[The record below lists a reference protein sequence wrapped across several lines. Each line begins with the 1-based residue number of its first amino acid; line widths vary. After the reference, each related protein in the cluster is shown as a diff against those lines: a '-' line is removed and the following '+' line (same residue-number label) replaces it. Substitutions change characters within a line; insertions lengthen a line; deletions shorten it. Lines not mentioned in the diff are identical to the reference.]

1 MTETEPTT
9 KEVFKPILLYTDN
22 KNKAGLMDSYSSSI
36 ELHNILISE
45 SETLLKRKLAKK
57 EIQALLKNH
66 IEFSE
71 YVKSLIRNEFQFP
84 SSDEE
89 FNLRALGFSFDK
101 LDSAVSNIQD
111 NTYKYLIDEG
121 KIIAD
126 SKQIIAI
133 DDQCKIYTKNEKQN
147 QVFETAKSLK
157 ESAQKLKDLGIIYG
171 GSSLF
176 DYSKA
181 TDFLIQVGTG
191 FSLNINY
198 NKILSLH

>member
-22 KNKAGLMDSYSSSI
+22 KNKAGLMDSYSSNI
-36 ELHNILISE
+36 ELHNILILE

-133 DDQCKIYTKNEKQN
+133 DEQCRVYTKNEKQN
-147 QVFETAKSLK
+147 LAYLVAVS
-157 ESAQKLKDLGIIYG
+157 LKDLANKLNELGIVNG

-176 DYSKA
+176 SYTKA
-181 TDFLIQVGTG
+181 TNFLVQTDGVNGLK
-191 FSLNINY
+191 FNFY
-198 NKILSLH
+198 KILSIN